1 MENGA
6 LRFSSSSKVS
16 ASLSIDGLRRLFPI
30 RLGPPESSKY
40 TVLRPAG
47 SLVSEVGRLSIRTS
61 RCDVLPLGLVE
72 AVDGEKTTL
81 AVSRVAL
88 SLTSVDRGGGDV
100 TSGVVAVES
109 SPFAFFL
116 GGDCAADD
124 DSDF

>member
-16 ASLSIDGLRRLFPI
+16 ASLSDDGLRRLFPI
-30 RLGPPESSKY
+30 SLGPPESSMY
-40 TVLRPAG
+40 TALEPVG
-47 SLVSEVGRLSIRTS
+47 SLASEVGRLSIRTS
-61 RCDVLPLGLVE
+61 RRDELSLGLVGGIE
-72 AVDGEKTTL
+72 GEKTTL

-88 SLTSVDRGGGDV
+88 SRTSVDREAGDV
-100 TSGVVAVES
+100 TSGVVAAES

-116 GGDCAADD
+116 GGDCTADD